1 MNPKVLGSSFET
13 AKRRFLSLERRIASD
28 QYLHDMYMEF
38 MKEYL
43 NLGHMSLLPG
53 TPPGHHYYIPHQCV
67 LRPDSSTTKLRVVFD
82 ASCKTSTSIS
92 LNETLMVGATIQ
104 RELFATLAR
113 FRLNRFALTAD
124 ISKMYR
130 QVQVAEEDR
139 NFQLILWREKANI
152 DVQTYRLNTVTYGTA
167 SAPFLAIRCL
177 VELAKVYAKSHPV
190 ASQVIA
196 NDFYVDDMLTGANSL
211 EELGRI
217 RQEVSEV
224 LEAVGFMLANW
235 ASNHPHLL
243 SDSGQEKSL
252 QFDPSA
258 SIKTLGIRWN
268 PQTDLFHYQLDDS
281 FDSLPPTKR
290 NILAKILLQHLWRQ
304 KLDWDES
311 VPMSLHTSW
320 NRFKQNLFD
329 LDKISIPRFIGLAN
343 NSTIQIHGFA
353 DASAKSRVSPL
364 KTKSIPRLELCA
376 ALLLSTLWSQV
387 RLLLDTFVIES
398 VNFWSD
404 SQVTLYWLERDPA
417 TLTTFVANRVA
428 EIQELSSGV
437 IWRHV
442 PTDQNPADLVS
453 RGTDV
458 DGVMCSLWTNGP
470 HFLLSGPENWPLHH
484 QVELSPEMEKSE
496 DKKSVAAHSVAKGQT
511 NEVIELIGRC
521 SSFQKLLR
529 IMAYVNRFIQGGNRS
544 RDVVVSA
551 KELKVSFLRLVQV
564 VQRCELGSEFL
575 KLDRSEILSPH
586 LQRLSP
592 FIHTSELG
600 GVTFRLIRV
609 GGRLLH
615 AEIPYDA
622 KFPLLLSQKSQFAI
636 LFLRHLHRAHYHAGA
651 KVMVS
656 LLRQQIWLL
665 NAREACTRIV
675 RNCVHCFRYK
685 PILMGQI
692 MGNLPADR
700 VRRARPFLICGV
712 DFCGPFQVSLK
723 IRGRPPIKTYVAVF
737 VCFASKAVHLE
748 LVVDLSTDS
757 FLCVFQKVRRE
768 ERPSG
773 EGLQRQRHQLRGREP
788 SNGRASRSISEGSGS
803 AQDVRSTARRRVV
816 FHTTESTALRRALGS
831 GSQGSQ
837 TAADTRSWQ
846 RQAHRG
852 RAQHPPGRG
861 RGHPQLPANRFAS
874 NDPSDGEALTPGH
887 LLIGQPLLSLPSESE
902 QDANCIKGGFEYLK
916 RWRMLSALKQQF
928 WQGWSK
934 DYLASLQQRQQW
946 STEGPNLEAG
956 CLVLVHEDNTPPQK
970 WTTGR
975 VVATTAGEDGRVRV
989 AEVRTSAGV
998 IKRAVQKLAKL
1009 PMDG

>member
-1 MNPKVLGSSFET
+1 MSKV
-13 AKRRFLSLERRIASD
+13 
-28 QYLHDMYMEF
+28 
-38 MKEYL
+38 
-43 NLGHMSLLPG
+43 
-53 TPPGHHYYIPHQCV
+53 HH
-67 LRPDSSTTKLRVVFD
+67 TTKSRFQEQLD
-82 ASCKTSTSIS
+82 YDKLPSWSDCAS
-92 LNETLMVGATIQ
+92 Q
-104 RELFATLAR
+104 
-113 FRLNRFALTAD
+113 LNRRYQHLAAEESTRKITEVIGETVTVEIPQEDDQAIGPAPGSIAMFLLTD
-124 ISKMYR
+124 TSKMYR

-224 LEAVGFMLANW
+224 LEAGGFMLAKW

-329 LDKISIPRFIGLAN
+329 LEKSLYFALSVLPIIPL
-343 NSTIQIHGFA
+343 SKYTDSLTHQVMP
-353 DASAKSRVSPL
+353 KSRVSPL

-387 RLLLDTFVIES
+387 RLLLDKLVIES

-417 TLTTFVANRVA
+417 TLATFVANRVA

-458 DGVMCSLWTNGP
+458 DG
-470 HFLLSGPENWPLHH
+470 
-484 QVELSPEMEKSE
+484 VELSPEMEKSE

-544 RDVVVSA
+544 QDVVVSA
-551 KELKVSFLRLVQV
+551 KELKVSFLRLVKV

-622 KFPLLLSQKSQFAI
+622 KFPLLLSQKSQFVILFVGRRGLPEKVYSDNATNFVGASRVMEELHAAFQRDQDRLRTYAAQHGVEWCFIPPRAPHFGGLWEAAVKAAKQRLIRGVGNAKLTADELSTHLVEVEAI
-636 LFLRHLHRAHYHAGA
+636 LNSRPIA
-651 KVMVS
+651 S
-656 LLRQQIWLL
+656 P
-665 NAREACTRIV
+665 
-675 RNCVHCFRYK
+675 VH
-685 PILMGQI
+685 
-692 MGNLPADR
+692 
-700 VRRARPFLICGV
+700 
-712 DFCGPFQVSLK
+712 
-723 IRGRPPIKTYVAVF
+723 
-737 VCFASKAVHLE
+737 
-748 LVVDLSTDS
+748 
-757 FLCVFQKVRRE
+757 
-768 ERPSG
+768 
-773 EGLQRQRHQLRGREP
+773 
-788 SNGRASRSISEGSGS
+788 
-803 AQDVRSTARRRVV
+803 
-816 FHTTESTALRRALGS
+816 
-831 GSQGSQ
+831 
-837 TAADTRSWQ
+837 
-846 RQAHRG
+846 
-852 RAQHPPGRG
+852 
-861 RGHPQLPANRFAS
+861 
-874 NDPSDGEALTPGH
+874 
-887 LLIGQPLLSLPSESE
+887 
-902 QDANCIKGGFEYLK
+902 
-916 RWRMLSALKQQF
+916 
-928 WQGWSK
+928 
-934 DYLASLQQRQQW
+934 
-946 STEGPNLEAG
+946 
-956 CLVLVHEDNTPPQK
+956 
-970 WTTGR
+970 
-975 VVATTAGEDGRVRV
+975 
-989 AEVRTSAGV
+989 
-998 IKRAVQKLAKL
+998 
-1009 PMDG
+1009 